1 MLLLQ
6 RCLQGPVAAQ
16 SSAHSKLGKLPAAAA
31 GLAELLLLLLLL
43 QLPLVQEVLQELK
56 QQVVLWAMHVMLVV
70 LLLSLVWHQL
80 LY

>member
-16 SSAHSKLGKLPAAAA
+16 SSAHSRLGKLPAAAA
-31 GLAELLLLLLLL
+31 GLAELLLLLLL

>member
-16 SSAHSKLGKLPAAAA
+16 SSAHSRLGKLPAAAA
-31 GLAELLLLLLLL
+31 GLALLLLL

>member
-1 MLLLQ
+1 MQ

-16 SSAHSKLGKLPAAAA
+16 SSAHSRLGKLPAAAA
-31 GLAELLLLLLLL
+31 GLALLLLL

>member
-1 MLLLQ
+1 MQ

-16 SSAHSKLGKLPAAAA
+16 SSAHSRLGKLPAAAA
-31 GLAELLLLLLLL
+31 GLAELLLLLLL